1 MNCRLNICKEKARNI
16 RNLKSKMKME
26 NRTEISSL
34 GEFGLIDHL
43 TQNIELQNASSI
55 VGVGDDAA
63 VIDHFGKQTVVTTDL
78 LIEGVHFDLM
88 YTPLKHLGYKSVIV
102 NLSDVYAMNATPTQ
116 ITMSIGISN
125 RFGVEALDEFYEGV
139 YAACEKYGVDLV
151 GGDTASSQKG
161 FIISVTAIGE
171 VTPDKFVKR
180 STAQKGD
187 LLCVSGDLGAAYL
200 GLLFLE
206 REKKI
211 FLESP
216 SVQPDLEGESY
227 VVGRLL
233 KPEARK
239 NIIDF
244 LAEHSIIPTSMM
256 DISDGLSSEIIHI
269 CKQSNLGC
277 VLYEEK
283 IPVAEATKN
292 AAFKFEIDP
301 TACALSG
308 GEDYELLFTIHQSD
322 YEKIVLSEE
331 ISVIGHMTDAAEGAK
346 IITKGNNEFPITAQ
360 GWDAIEEKLN
370 SSMKI
375 LFNMQCVREDWQLA
389 PDSHRDG
396 NWQTANSY
404 SFGKGF
410 FFLPIVYC
418 LLSIAYL
425 QFLFRI

>member
-1 MNCRLNICKEKARNI
+1 MN
-16 RNLKSKMKME
+16 

-34 GEFGLIDHL
+34 GEFGLIEHL
-43 TQNIELQNASSI
+43 TKNIEFKNASS
-55 VGVGDDAA
+55 VLGVGDDAA
-63 VIDHFGKQTVVTTDL
+63 ILDQFGKQTVITTDL

-88 YTPLKHLGYKSVIV
+88 YSPLKHLGYKSVIV
-102 NLSDVYAMNATPTQ
+102 NLSDIYAMNAIPTQ
-116 ITMSIGISN
+116 ILLSLGISSK
-125 RFGVEALDEFYEGV
+125 FSIEALDEFYEGV

-187 LLCVSGDLGAAYL
+187 LICVSGDLGAAYI

-211 FLESP
+211 YLENP
-216 SVQPDLEGESY
+216 SIQPDLENETY

-239 NIIDF
+239 EIIEF
-244 LAEHSIIPTSMM
+244 FEKEKITPSAMM
-256 DISDGLSSEIIHI
+256 DISDGLSSDILHI

-283 IPVAEATKN
+283 IPVAEETKR

-308 GEDYELLFTIHQSD
+308 GEDYELLFTIAQTD
-322 YEKIVLSEE
+322 YDKLTINND
-331 ISVIGHMTDAAEGAK
+331 ISVIGYMTEPEKGTT
-346 IITKGNNEFPITAQ
+346 IFTKGNNKYPITAQ
-360 GWDAIEEKLN
+360 GWNHLK
-370 SSMKI
+370 
-375 LFNMQCVREDWQLA
+375 
-389 PDSHRDG
+389 
-396 NWQTANSY
+396 
-404 SFGKGF
+404 
-410 FFLPIVYC
+410 
-418 LLSIAYL
+418 
-425 QFLFRI
+425 